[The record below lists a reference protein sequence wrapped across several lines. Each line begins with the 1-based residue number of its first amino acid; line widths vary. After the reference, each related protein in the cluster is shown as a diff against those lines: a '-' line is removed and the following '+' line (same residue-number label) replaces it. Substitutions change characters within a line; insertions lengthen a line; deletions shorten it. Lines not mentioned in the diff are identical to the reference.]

1 MAHGL
6 TIYDSPADALT
17 SGQWPKVGPAVR
29 QRGVAT
35 SRGRS
40 IQSLL
45 SRVSDRNLGRLGI
58 QVQSDPLI
66 LTATSATV
74 QPENRPLKVQ

>member
-58 QVQSDPLI
+58 QVQYRSTNFDGNQYYC
-66 LTATSATV
+66 TTG
-74 QPENRPLKVQ
+74 K